1 MPILSLENDL
11 VGGWCHLPTP
21 ASAEILGLAGFDFV
35 CIDTQHGLMGPD
47 ALLPML
53 QAVDATGTPSLVRVV
68 HNSPEL
74 IGAALDRAAGGVIV
88 PLVDSAEQ
96 AAAAVA
102 ACHHPP
108 RGTRSYGPTRVN
120 WRVAGSTEAPRPLCI
135 VMVETPAA
143 VDSVDE
149 IAAVD
154 GVDGVFVGP
163 SDLALTMGMPLTA
176 QNGDPAYDA
185 LLSHIVERCRAA
197 GKPVGIFSASPAHVR
212 RYRGLGF
219 SFFALMSDAAML
231 RAAAAENLRSAR
243 TP

>member
-1 MPILSLENDL
+1 MPTLALENDL

-21 ASAEILGLAGFDFV
+21 ATAEILGLAGFDFV

-47 ALLPML
+47 LLLPML
-53 QAVDATGTPSLVRVV
+53 QAVDASGTPSLVRVT

-74 IGAALDRAAGGVIV
+74 IGAALDRAAAGVIV
-88 PLVDSAEQ
+88 PLVDSAAQ

-120 WRVAGSTEAPRPLCI
+120 WRPGETVEPLCI
-135 VMVETPAA
+135 VMVETPEAVEA
-143 VDSVDE
+143 VDA

-154 GVDGVFVGP
+154 GVDAVFVGP
-163 SDLALTMGMPLTA
+163 SDLALTTGMPVTA
-176 QNGDPAYDA
+176 QHGDPAYDR
-185 LLSHIVERCRAA
+185 LLGHIVSRCRAA
-197 GKPVGIFSASPAHVR
+197 GKPVGIFSASPAHVQ

-219 SFFALMSDAAML
+219 SFFALMSDAALL
-231 RAAAAENLRSAR
+231 RAAAAENLKSAR
-243 TP
+243 P